1 MTDSPSILPPPG
13 WGNDSLSEYI
23 DVARQNVFATF
34 HNLKHIYERVRDISD
49 VFQWFVGHLNN
60 PREWF
65 AVFFVIR
72 AECSYRAAAELAM
85 SGKAVETFVVL
96 RACLEAGL
104 YGLYLSRHPDKQE
117 VWLRRGEDE
126 KARKACRNEFT
137 TRRLWD
143 CLNEVDSVTHN
154 RVKKLYDISLD
165 FGGHPNELAITSMLE
180 STTEDGQVHFN
191 QLCMT
196 DDDYRLRHALAM
208 TARTGICVL
217 DVFRHVFPE
226 RYEILGIPERI
237 DRLRTNL

>member
-1 MTDSPSILPPPG
+1 MTKESSPPTPPG

-34 HNLKHIYERVRDISD
+34 HNLKHIYERLRDISG
-49 VFQWFVGHLNN
+49 VFKELEAHLNN
-60 PREWF
+60 PKEWF
-65 AVFFVIR
+65 AVFFVVR
-72 AECSYRAAAELAM
+72 AECSYLSAAELAL
-85 SGKAVETFVVL
+85 SGKAVEAFVVL
-96 RACLEAGL
+96 RACLEAAL
-104 YGLYLSRHPDKQE
+104 YGLYLSRNPDKQE

-137 TRRLWD
+137 SGRLLR
-143 CLNEVDSVTHN
+143 CLKEVDSVTHD

-180 STTEDGQVHFN
+180 SDTEDGQIHFN

-196 DDDYRLRHALAM
+196 DNDYRLRHALAM

-217 DVFRHVFPE
+217 DVFRNVFSE
-226 RYEILGIPERI
+226 RYEILDLPEKI
-237 DRLRTNL
+237 DALRKDL